1 MTSRHLAQSWH
12 YPRKI
17 IVNSPNCGEFNPTLQ
32 TFSLPKL
39 LLFQKEFVTLQTE
52 LNSNKTMKKLL
63 LLLFLLLSVAGVQ
76 TVMAQQIYN
85 MSVWRNGSYTDYLV
99 SDVDSVTFK
108 WVHGKTVTDITL
120 DKTKTEVGVYEMK
133 MLWAMVLPEDAGN
146 KKVTWESSDETIA
159 TVSESGSSGI
169 VVGRKKGTCTIT
181 CCAADGGGAIAQCQV
196 TVSDEN
202 MYVDLGL
209 PSGTLWAKW
218 NVGAHSLEEYGDY
231 FAWGETKP
239 KSDYRWETYK
249 YCEGTDITLTKYNWD
264 SELGYHP
271 NGSEVGYTDDLSELL
286 PEDDAATAN
295 WGEDWQM
302 PSIEQIAELGNGRYT
317 SSEVAM
323 EGGNIGIRIISN
335 SNGNSIFLPAAG
347 TFINTDINEKGRS
360 LAIWTRSLSEGNTQ
374 CGYELGV
381 TIVGEDFGGA
391 WGGDYRYYG
400 FSVRPVRKK

>member
-1 MTSRHLAQSWH
+1 
-12 YPRKI
+12 
-17 IVNSPNCGEFNPTLQ
+17 
-32 TFSLPKL
+32 
-39 LLFQKEFVTLQTE
+39 
-52 LNSNKTMKKLL
+52 MKKLL

-76 TVMAQQIYN
+76 TALAQQIYN

-108 WVHGKTVTDITL
+108 WVHGKMVTDITL

-133 MLWAMVLPEDAGN
+133 MLWATVLPEDAGN
-146 KKVTWESSDETIA
+146 KKVKWESSDETIA

-169 VVGRKKGTCTIT
+169 VVGWKKGSCTIT
-181 CCAADGGGAIAQCQV
+181 CRAADGGGAIAQCQV

-218 NVGAHSLEEYGDY
+218 NVGAHSPEEYGDY

-239 KSDYRWETYK
+239 KSNYCWETYK
-249 YCEGTDITLTKYNWD
+249 YCEGTDITLTKYNWN
-264 SELGYHP
+264 P
-271 NGSEVGYTDDLSELL
+271 EVGYTDDLSELL
-286 PEDDAATAN
+286 PEDDAATVN

-317 SSEVAM
+317 SSEAAM
-323 EGGNIGIRIISN
+323 EGGIIGLRIISK

-360 LAIWTRSLSEGNTQ
+360 FNIWSRSQSDGYSQ

-381 TIVGEDFGGA
+381 TIVGDDFGGA
-391 WGGDYRYYG
+391 WGGDYRCYG
-400 FSVRPVRKK
+400 FSVRPVRKKDPL